1 MVATIAGRTARRG
14 AWNKTPGIVMKTP
27 QRPPLSPVA
36 VSGQAVVIDA
46 DTIDVKNTRIRPYG
60 LDTPE
65 SRQTCRA
72 AGQRWACGE
81 QATRALTDRIGTQE
95 VQ

>member
-1 MVATIAGRTARRG
+1 MEQDARHCHEDPSE
-14 AWNKTPGIVMKTP
+14 T
-27 QRPPLSPVA
+27 PLSPVA

-46 DTIDVKNTRIRPYG
+46 DTIDVKNTRIRLYG
-60 LDTPE
+60 LDAPE